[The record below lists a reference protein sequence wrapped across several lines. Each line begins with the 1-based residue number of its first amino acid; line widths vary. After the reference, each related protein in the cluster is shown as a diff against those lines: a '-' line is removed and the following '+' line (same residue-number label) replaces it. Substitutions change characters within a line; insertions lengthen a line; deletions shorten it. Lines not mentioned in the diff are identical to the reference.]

1 MKIKN
6 ASKNQLRRLPIYL
19 SYLREKQAHGVEVIS
34 SPQIAA
40 SLNLSEEQVRKD
52 LALVSS
58 RDGKPKVGRSVKL
71 LVADIE
77 EFLGYRDSRKAI
89 LVGAGHLGR
98 ALMAHDGFESYGLNI
113 IAAFDN
119 DIYKVNCVF
128 NGKYIYSL
136 AELEKKCVELNAH
149 IGIITVPPQYAQM
162 ICDRLVAAGIKAI
175 WNFASVLLEVPEGVI
190 VQNENMASS
199 LAVLSNKLKEM
210 LYE

>member
-6 ASKNQLRRLPIYL
+6 ASKNQLRRLPFYL
-19 SYLREKQAHGVEVIS
+19 SYLKARQAEGVESIS
-34 SPQIAA
+34 SPQIAT

-58 RDGKPKVGRSVKL
+58 KGGKPKIGRDIKL
-71 LVADIE
+71 LIFDIE
-77 EFLGYRDSRKAI
+77 EFLGYKNSHSAI

-98 ALMAHDGFESYGLNI
+98 ALMAHDGFASYGLNI

-119 DIYKVNCVF
+119 DINKTDCIF

-136 AELEKKCVELNAH
+136 SNLEEKCVELNAR
-149 IGIITVPPQYAQM
+149 IGIITVPPQHAQK
-162 ICDRLVAAGIKAI
+162 ICDRLVNAGIKAI
-175 WNFASVLLEVPEGVI
+175 WNFANVVLEVPDDII

-199 LAVLSNKLKEM
+199 LAILSNKLKEV
-210 LYE
+210 LY